1 MARRNE
7 LKYYHRRNMSQ
18 NASKLSEKSNQIM
31 VGDYGGTLTH
41 TQMSIGQQ

>member
-1 MARRNE
+1 
-7 LKYYHRRNMSQ
+7 MSQ
-18 NASKLSEKSNQIM
+18 NASKLSEGPIM